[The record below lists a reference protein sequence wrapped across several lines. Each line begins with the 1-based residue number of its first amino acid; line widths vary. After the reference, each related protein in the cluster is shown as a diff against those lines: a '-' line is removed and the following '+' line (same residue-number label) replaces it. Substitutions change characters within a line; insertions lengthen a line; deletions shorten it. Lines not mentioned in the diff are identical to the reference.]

1 MTKAAKTGDKVML
14 HYIGR
19 YKDGEIFD
27 SSMERE
33 PIPVEIGAGEIIK
46 GLEKAVVGMQTG
58 EKKTVTVKPEE
69 GYGNYNEN
77 LLVEIPKK
85 RIPENISPEK
95 GMMLQLVDKKG
106 LKLPV
111 VVNEILD
118 KSIRLDANHPL
129 AGKVLVFDIEVVKVV

>member
-1 MTKAAKTGDKVML
+1 MTKGAKTGDTVML

-19 YKDGEIFD
+19 FEDGRVFD
-27 SSMERE
+27 SSAEKD
-33 PIPVEIGAGEIIK
+33 PIPVEIGAGKIIK
-46 GLEKAVVGMQTG
+46 GLEKAMLGMQTG

-77 LLVEIPKK
+77 LLIEMPKK

-95 GMMLQLVDKKG
+95 GMLLQLVDKNG

-111 VVNEILD
+111 IVNEILD
-118 KSIRLDANHPL
+118 ESIRLDANHPL
-129 AGKVLVFDIEVVKVV
+129 AGKVLVFDIEVVKIV

>member
-1 MTKAAKTGDKVML
+1 MTRKAKTGDTVML
-14 HYIGR
+14 HYIGK
-19 YKDGEIFD
+19 YKDGRIFD
-27 SSMERE
+27 SSMERD

-46 GLEKAVVGMQTG
+46 GLEKVVVGMQAG

-77 LLVEIPKK
+77 LLTEMPKE
-85 RIPENISPEK
+85 RIPEDISPEK
-95 GMMLQLVDKKG
+95 GMILQLADKKG
-106 LKLPV
+106 LTLQV
-111 VVNEILD
+111 VVDEVLD

>member
-1 MTKAAKTGDKVML
+1 MTQIVKTGDTVML

-19 YKDGEIFD
+19 FNDGRVFD
-27 SSMERE
+27 SSTEKD

-46 GLEKAVVGMQTG
+46 GLEKAVLGMQTG
-58 EKKTVTVKPEE
+58 EKKTVTVRPEE

-77 LLVEIPKK
+77 LLIEMPKK

-95 GMMLQLVDKKG
+95 GMLLQLVDKKG

-111 VVNEILD
+111 IVNEILD
-118 KSIRLDANHPL
+118 ESIRLDANHPL
-129 AGKVLVFDIEVVKVV
+129 AGKVLVFDIEVVKIV

>member
-1 MTKAAKTGDKVML
+1 MTKAAKTGDTVML
-14 HYIGR
+14 HYVGR
-19 YKDGEIFD
+19 HEDGRIFD
-27 SSMERE
+27 SSMERD

-46 GLEKAVVGMQTG
+46 GLEKAVLGMQAG

-77 LLVEIPKK
+77 LLVEMPKK

-95 GMMLQLVDKKG
+95 GMILQFADKKG
-106 LKLPV
+106 LTLQV
-111 VVNEILD
+111 VVDEVLD

-129 AGKVLVFDIEVVKVV
+129 AGKVLVFDIEIVKVV

>member
-1 MTKAAKTGDKVML
+1 MTKAAKTGDTIML

-46 GLEKAVVGMQTG
+46 GLEKAVVGMQAG

-77 LLVEIPKK
+77 LLVEMPKK

-95 GMMLQLVDKKG
+95 GMMLQFADKKG
-106 LKLPV
+106 LTLQV
-111 VVNEILD
+111 VVDEVLD

-129 AGKVLVFDIEVVKVV
+129 AGKILVFDIEVVKVV